1 MGDLVVDVLAV
12 LDGFSAERAHI
23 VGRGMGGQVAQHL
36 ALATPDRVR
45 SLTLLSTSPGRREM
59 FGMPEHW
66 LIDKMSERLFADLPT
81 DADSQA
87 EWLAEQQEWF
97 SGPVFGFDR
106 DRALDAAAR
115 EVALGFRGSNNHG
128 HAVVEAPDVAD
139 SLHNIEAPALVIHG
153 TADPVY
159 PVAHGQA
166 LADRLPNGRLVLI
179 EGLGHELP
187 EAFVPQLTQL
197 ITEFYA
203 SL

>member
-1 MGDLVVDVLAV
+1 ML
-12 LDGFSAERAHI
+12 
-23 VGRGMGGQVAQHL
+23 
-36 ALATPDRVR
+36 
-45 SLTLLSTSPGRREM
+45 
-59 FGMPEHW
+59 
-66 LIDKMSERLFADLPT
+66 
-81 DADSQA
+81 
-87 EWLAEQQEWF
+87 
-97 SGPVFGFDR
+97 
-106 DRALDAAAR
+106 
-115 EVALGFRGSNNHG
+115 HG